1 MTASTAIITSFDD
14 GLSLRRLLDSVIQSN
29 VDQIVL
35 MYGGERTDR
44 DYLNALQDDR
54 LIYEEEKERLGKSE
68 SLNRSFKYALGDLVF
83 IVSGDIS
90 VENNVFDRC
99 AGAFSDDIGVIV
111 PHVIPAPMGGIH
123 GKIGRV
129 LWKLHDCELHYMSAR
144 NINAHGGEFV
154 AIRKKLLSDLP
165 KIVNDDAYLC
175 MSARNSGYRVVYRE
189 DILVTNELPGT
200 LLDLFVQRIRI
211 NFGHQELLKMKL
223 DPLVMTTL
231 IRTDRRTFFSIMTT
245 FLKRYPEEILMLPL
259 VCFME
264 SLALLMA
271 WHHARKGKSYHKWP
285 IATRS

>member
-1 MTASTAIITSFDD
+1 
-14 GLSLRRLLDSVIQSN
+14 
-29 VDQIVL
+29 

-44 DYLNALQDDR
+44 AYLSGIRDGR

-68 SLNRSFKYALGDLVF
+68 SLNKSFKYALGDLVF
-83 IVSGDIS
+83 IVSGDIF

-123 GKIGRV
+123 GRIGRA
-129 LWKLHDCELHYMSAR
+129 LWELHDCELRYMSAK
-144 NINAHGGEFV
+144 NLNAHGGEFI

-165 KIVNDDAYLC
+165 RIVNDDAYLC
-175 MSARNSGYRVVYRE
+175 VSARNSGYRVVYRD

-200 LLDLFVQRIRI
+200 LFDLFVQRIRI
-211 NFGHQELLKMKL
+211 NFGHQELLKLKI

-231 IRTDRRTFFSIMTT
+231 IRTDRRTFFSIMAS
-245 FLKRYPEEILMLPL
+245 FLKRYPEEIFILPV

-264 SLALLMA
+264 SLALLVA
-271 WHHARKGKSYHKWP
+271 WYHARKGKSYHKWP
-285 IATRS
+285 IATRN

>member
-99 AGAFSDDIGVIV
+99 ADAFSDDIGVIV

-165 KIVNDDAYLC
+165 
-175 MSARNSGYRVVYRE
+175 
-189 DILVTNELPGT
+189 
-200 LLDLFVQRIRI
+200 
-211 NFGHQELLKMKL
+211 
-223 DPLVMTTL
+223 
-231 IRTDRRTFFSIMTT
+231 
-245 FLKRYPEEILMLPL
+245 
-259 VCFME
+259 
-264 SLALLMA
+264 
-271 WHHARKGKSYHKWP
+271 
-285 IATRS
+285 